1 MSVAAQP
8 GVHGEDAGVP
18 ARGGRHLGALLP
30 EENGLKNVLKKTKKK
45 EGKTHSSVVKY
56 CLVVLSLA
64 LGPDCLSLILG
75 SSAF

>member
-30 EENGLKNVLKKTKKK
+30 EENGLKNVLKKKKRKRKK
-45 EGKTHSSVVKY
+45 EKPTVV
-56 CLVVLSLA
+56 
-64 LGPDCLSLILG
+64 
-75 SSAF
+75 